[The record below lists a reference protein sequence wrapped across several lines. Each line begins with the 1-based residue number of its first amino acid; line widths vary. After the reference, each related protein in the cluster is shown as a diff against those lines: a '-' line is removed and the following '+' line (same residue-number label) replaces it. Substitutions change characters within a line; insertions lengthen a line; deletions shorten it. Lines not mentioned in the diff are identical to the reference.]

1 MYQLKVFRSISCV
14 KAEDWDGVS
23 SGKELARSH
32 AYLSAVQEASVNDAE
47 YFYPVIFRG
56 DIPVAHCC
64 VYTISTDFQQMLPAL
79 LQKAVS
85 LLRKKWSRLLVVKVT
100 ESCSPLV
107 ADHSISTMDGEDRN
121 YLVTRIGQAIEEISK
136 QENSPLIVIRDF
148 LTSDRKDFDVLCE
161 QGFNVVS
168 NMPLARINVRWNSYD
183 AYLEAMRSRYRKDVK
198 RRLRRAERS
207 GQRVKKIDNFGR
219 LASTWVKQA
228 AVVFENT
235 KGFKREKLEQSY
247 YQKIDQKLGSNSEL
261 LAVERDGELVAHGM
275 LVNDAE
281 NTTATY
287 FGREPGKPNSEWFQ
301 LMNEVIRTGINR
313 NSSYINLG
321 LGSYDA
327 KANVGADIEPLFVY
341 SKCRYRV
348 INWLMKLVPN
358 TMDFPDKTSKRVFHD
373 S

>member
-1 MYQLKVFRSISCV
+1 
-14 KAEDWDGVS
+14 
-23 SGKELARSH
+23 
-32 AYLSAVQEASVNDAE
+32 
-47 YFYPVIFRG
+47 
-56 DIPVAHCC
+56 
-64 VYTISTDFQQMLPAL
+64 
-79 LQKAVS
+79 
-85 LLRKKWSRLLVVKVT
+85 
-100 ESCSPLV
+100 
-107 ADHSISTMDGEDRN
+107 
-121 YLVTRIGQAIEEISK
+121 
-136 QENSPLIVIRDF
+136 
-148 LTSDRKDFDVLCE
+148 
-161 QGFNVVS
+161 
-168 NMPLARINVRWNSYD
+168 
-183 AYLEAMRSRYRKDVK
+183 
-198 RRLRRAERS
+198 
-207 GQRVKKIDNFGR
+207 
-219 LASTWVKQA
+219 
-228 AVVFENT
+228 
-235 KGFKREKLEQSY
+235 
-247 YQKIDQKLGSNSEL
+247 
-261 LAVERDGELVAHGM
+261 M

>member
-1 MYQLKVFRSISCV
+1 MYHLKVFRSISRIE
-14 KAEDWDGVS
+14 AEEWDRVS
-23 SGKELARSH
+23 NGKELARSH
-32 AYLSAVQEASVNDAE
+32 AYLSAVEEASVNDAE
-47 YFYPVIFRG
+47 YFYPVIYRNG
-56 DIPVAHCC
+56 SPVAHCC
-64 VYTISTDFQQMLPAL
+64 VYTISTDFQQMLPRFF
-79 LQKAVS
+79 QKMVS
-85 LLRKKWSRLLVVKVT
+85 VLRKKWPRLLVVKVT

-107 ADHSISTMDGEDRN
+107 ADHSISTAEDEDKD
-121 YLVTRIGQAIEEISK
+121 YLITRIGQAIEDISV

-148 LTSDRKDFDVLCE
+148 LTTDRKDFDVLCG

-168 NMPLARINVRWNSYD
+168 NMPLARINVRWESYD
-183 AYLEAMRSRYRKDVK
+183 EYLDAMRSRYRKDVK
-198 RRLRRAERS
+198 RRLKRAERT
-207 GQRVKKIDNFGR
+207 GQRVKKIENFGQ

-235 KGFKREKLEQSY
+235 KGFKREKLEQAY
-247 YQKIDQKLGSNSEL
+247 YQKIDHKLGPDSEL
-261 LAVERDGELVAHGM
+261 LAVERNGELVAHGM

-313 NSSYINLG
+313 KSSYINLG

-327 KANVGADIEPLFVY
+327 KANVGAEMEPLFVY
-341 SKCRYRV
+341 SKCRYRL

-358 TMDFPDKTSKRVFHD
+358 TMDCPDKPSKRVFRD